1 MDWSTIIT
9 SLVAALIPSGFIGT
23 LIFYRENKR
32 SRQLDNESKVIAEW
46 QGIAGMYKNRCEEL
60 KATVDAKNDKI
71 EELYKN
77 EAVMRERLDKLS
89 SKNAVLEIFKC
100 KEISCGDRKPP
111 LSNSRVVA
119 KIVETV
125 E

>member
-100 KEISCGDRKPP
+100 KEISCGNRKPP

-119 KIVETV
+119 NIVETV

>member
-32 SRQLDNESKVIAEW
+32 SRQLDNESKVIADW

-119 KIVETV
+119 NIVETV

>member
-1 MDWSTIIT
+1 MDWSTIIVALT
-9 SLVAALIPSGFIGT
+9 SSLIPSGLVGT
-23 LIFYRENKR
+23 LVFFKENKR
-32 SRQLDNESKVIAEW
+32 SRQLDNESKVIEEW
-46 QGIAGMYKNRCEEL
+46 KGISEMYKARCEEL
-60 KATVDAKNDKI
+60 KATVDAKDDKI

-77 EAVMRERLDKLS
+77 ETAMREKLDKLS

-100 KEISCGDRKPP
+100 KEISCSNRKPP

-119 KIVETV
+119 SIVENV

>member
-1 MDWSTIIT
+1 MDWSTIIVALT
-9 SLVAALIPSGFIGT
+9 SSLIPSGLVGT
-23 LIFYRENKR
+23 LVFFKENKR
-32 SRQLDNESKVIAEW
+32 SRQLDNESKVIEEW
-46 QGIAGMYKNRCEEL
+46 KGISEMYKTRCEEL
-60 KATVDAKNDKI
+60 KATVDAKDEKI

-77 EAVMRERLDKLS
+77 ETAMREKLDKLS

-100 KEISCGDRKPP
+100 KEISCGNRKPP

-119 KIVETV
+119 NIVENV

>member
-100 KEISCGDRKPP
+100 KEISCGSRKPP

-119 KIVETV
+119 NIVETV